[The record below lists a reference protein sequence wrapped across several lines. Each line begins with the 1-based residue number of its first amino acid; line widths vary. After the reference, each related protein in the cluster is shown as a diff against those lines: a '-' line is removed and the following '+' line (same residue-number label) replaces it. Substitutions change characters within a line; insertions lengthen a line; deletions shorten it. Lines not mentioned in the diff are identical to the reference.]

1 MHFDP
6 SASHLGCTVDF
17 AIIFV
22 PNRLRHCLI
31 SERHFHMAQRA
42 IRFSATTDKEI
53 QAATRKRGF
62 SKLTAFIRHLV
73 EQELSG
79 RQRGTRRRR
88 RTARG
93 QHRAG
98 QAEVSRLGRTQQALF
113 AFLDTPVRPH
123 SAGFKGANRHA
134 ERRQFLSERFREA
147 STGPFRSMVGRA
159 ARSGQAAANR

>member
-17 AIIFV
+17 AIISV

-31 SERHFHMAQRA
+31 SERHFHLAQRA

-62 SKLTAFIRHLV
+62 SSPTAFIRHLV

-79 RQRGTRRRR
+79 RREELVGAEERLV
-88 RTARG
+88 ASIE
-93 QHRAG
+93 RAG
-98 QAEVSRLGRTQQALF
+98 RKSFGWDEPSRSLF
-113 AFLDTPVRPH
+113 AFLDSLAKVVLTCVPEPGGEAMEAAVARARGRPD
-123 SAGFKGANRHA
+123 
-134 ERRQFLSERFREA
+134 
-147 STGPFRSMVGRA
+147 
-159 ARSGQAAANR
+159 ARSTAGSVA